1 MDTSDNHQ
9 HHPVHQ
15 HSPEKLE
22 RPERVRELNPS
33 GTLERL
39 NFGSADVLCDIGAG
53 SGLFTLA
60 AAQMSSQTVYALDI
74 NPRMLETI
82 EAKAV
87 AAGLGNIELRLV
99 VDELLPAPD
108 HAVDLALVATVLH
121 EIPDKESFI
130 TEIRRLLKPAGRLAV
145 IEFHR
150 SATPFG
156 PPINSRLGV
165 DEVTT
170 LLAAHHFTLIEQ
182 FDLGPNFYCVVLA
195 PGHRTGN

>member
-99 VDELLPAPD
+99 VD
-108 HAVDLALVATVLH
+108 
-121 EIPDKESFI
+121 
-130 TEIRRLLKPAGRLAV
+130 
-145 IEFHR
+145 
-150 SATPFG
+150 
-156 PPINSRLGV
+156 
-165 DEVTT
+165 
-170 LLAAHHFTLIEQ
+170 
-182 FDLGPNFYCVVLA
+182 
-195 PGHRTGN
+195 